1 MAQDKE
7 SPGNPMRGDIEMTI
21 STDDKLVKHTHTDG
35 DEAMK
40 AFDELQGEAIE
51 LDDAT
56 NRRLLRRIDLHIM
69 PIMCLVYAMNFLDS
83 MSCRQTV
90 VSRN

>member
-1 MAQDKE
+1 
-7 SPGNPMRGDIEMTI
+7 MTI
-21 STDDKLVKHTHTDG
+21 STDDKLVKHTDG

-40 AFDELQGEAIE
+40 ALDELQGEAIAI
-51 LDDAT
+51 DDAT

-83 MSCRQTV
+83 MSCRCRRLSFLETDHP
-90 VSRN
+90 

>member
-1 MAQDKE
+1 
-7 SPGNPMRGDIEMTI
+7 MTL
-21 STDDKLVKHTHTDG
+21 STDDKLVKHTDG

-83 MSCRQTV
+83 MSCRRLSFRETDIP
-90 VSRN
+90 RNYPVIR